1 MMNRVTGMLLGA
13 VCLAI
18 TPGLGGAQDKEADEL
33 KAQVLALSN
42 RIDGYI
48 NNALK
53 EAEAK
58 PSPRASDYAYF
69 RRLNLDLGGRIP
81 ELNDIHDF
89 IDDTRLEKRW
99 IWVERLLGN
108 DISQDPRDRE
118 RYRKE
123 FGELYTRHFANFWR
137 AQMIVNSNNN
147 FQAINLTPQFEN
159 WLREKLDKNVGYDKM
174 VREILTGAQNVGM
187 QPQFGG
193 RGFQPNLP
201 GSTAAYYFANEN
213 KPENLAGTTARLFLG
228 VKLECAQCHPHP
240 FAKWTKN
247 QFWEFAAFFSGVNQ
261 QQFRQVNQKIIQPG
275 NGRQILIPGSKEVVK
290 AKFLN
295 GKEPE
300 WKDNLSAQQVLSNW
314 ITAKDNPFFAKAT
327 VDMVWQYFFG
337 VSLLEPIIEPHDDS
351 PITHP
356 ELLDE
361 LAKEFVAH
369 NYDLKFLIRA
379 IVHSEAY
386 QRSSEPVGKGTP
398 DDLLLFARMPVR
410 GMSPE
415 QFFDSLLKA
424 TDYIPSQT
432 TPNMN
437 RGFPFNQQAG
447 PRGEFLSKF
456 ASQDRRN
463 ETQTSILQALF
474 MMNGKFLEA
483 RTKYFPNLTMER
495 IAELTDARAKNNVVV
510 EENLSLHTLG
520 LQPTPTAQ
528 KVKSLYM
535 LVLSRPARQEEIDRM
550 VRYIDGA
557 ATSTVASMGSP
568 IGAVRDSR
576 SAIAD
581 VYWALLNSGE
591 FMLNH

>member
-13 VCLAI
+13 LCVAL
-18 TPGLGGAQDKEADEL
+18 TPAMGWAQEKKADDL
-33 KAQVLALSN
+33 KADVLALSK
-42 RIDGYI
+42 RIDAFI
-48 NNALK
+48 NKALK
-53 EAEAK
+53 EAETPAAAK
-58 PSPRASDYAYF
+58 ATDYAYF
-69 RRLNLDLGGRIP
+69 RRLNLDLAGRIP

-89 IDDTRLEKRW
+89 IDDTRSEKRW

-108 DISQDPRDRE
+108 DISEDPKERE
-118 RYRKE
+118 NYLKE
-123 FGELYTRHFANFWR
+123 YGDLYAKHFANVWR
-137 AQMIVNSNNN
+137 AHMIVNSNNN
-147 FQAINLTPQFEN
+147 FQAINLTPQFES
-159 WLREKLDKNVGYDKM
+159 WLHDKLKANTSYDKM
-174 VREILTGAQNVGM
+174 VQEILMGSQNGVM

-193 RGFQPNLP
+193 RGFQQNLP
-201 GSTAAYYFANEN
+201 ASTAAFYFANEN

-247 QFWEFAAFFSGVNQ
+247 QFWEFAAFFSGVNP
-261 QQFRQVNQKIIQPG
+261 QQFRQPNQKVVLAN
-275 NGRQILIPGSKEVVK
+275 NGRQIQIPGGKEIAK

-295 GKEPE
+295 GKEPI
-300 WKDNLSAQQVLSNW
+300 WKDGADSRKVLADW

-337 VSLLEPIIEPHDDS
+337 VSLLEPIIEPSSDS

-356 ELLDE
+356 ELLEE

-379 IVHSEAY
+379 IVHTDAY
-386 QRSSEPVGKGTP
+386 QRSSEPVGKGTA

-424 TDYIPSQT
+424 TDYVPAQT
-432 TPNMN
+432 VNMN
-437 RGFPFNQQAG
+437 RGFPFNQQQG

-483 RTKYFPNLTMER
+483 RTKFYPNLTMER
-495 IAELTDARAKNNVVV
+495 IAELTDARAGKNVVV
-510 EENLSLHTLG
+510 EENLSLHNLA
-520 LQPTPTAQ
+520 LQPTTTAK
-528 KVKSLYM
+528 KVRSLYM
-535 LVLSRPARQEEIDRM
+535 LVLSRPPRAEETERM
-550 VRYIDGA
+550 VRYIDG
-557 ATSTVASMGSP
+557 G
-568 IGAVRDSR
+568 GANGDARRAV
-576 SAIAD
+576 AD

>member
-13 VCLAI
+13 VCVAL
-18 TPGLGGAQDKEADEL
+18 TPGMSWAQEKKPDAL
-33 KAQVLALSN
+33 KAEVLALSN
-42 RIDGYI
+42 RIDGFI
-48 NNALK
+48 NKSLK
-53 EAEAK
+53 EAEVQAAAK
-58 PSPRASDYAYF
+58 ASDHAYF
-69 RRLNLDLGGRIP
+69 RRLNLDLAGRIP
-81 ELNDIHDF
+81 DLLDIGDF
-89 IDDTRLEKRW
+89 LDNPSPDKRW
-99 IWVERLLGN
+99 EWVERLLGN
-108 DISQDPRDRE
+108 DPE
-118 RYRKE
+118 RKE
-123 FGELYTRHFANFWR
+123 LLDSYTSHFANVWR

-159 WLREKLDKNVGYDKM
+159 WLRGKLKDNSGYDKM
-174 VREILTGAQNVGM
+174 VQEILTGGGQNGGF
-187 QPQFGG
+187 QPQFN
-193 RGFQPNLP
+193 RGFQQNLP
-201 GSTAAYYFANEN
+201 GSTAAFFFANEN

-247 QFWEFAAFFSGVNQ
+247 QFWEFAAFFSGINQ
-261 QQFRQVNQKIIQPG
+261 QQFRQVNQPIRQPG
-275 NGRQILIPGSKEVVK
+275 NGRQIQIPGTKDIAK

-295 GKEPE
+295 GKEPV
-300 WKDNLSAQQVLSNW
+300 WKDNQPSLRVLSDW

-361 LAKEFVAH
+361 LAKELTAH

-379 IVHSEAY
+379 IVHTEAY
-386 QRSSEPVGKGTP
+386 QRSSEPAGKGTP

-410 GMSPE
+410 GMTPE

-424 TDYIPSQT
+424 TDY
-432 TPNMN
+432 TPQQNVNMN
-437 RGFPFNQQAG
+437 RGFPFNQQQG
-447 PRGEFLSKF
+447 PRGQFLSKF

-483 RTKYFPNLTMER
+483 RTKFYPSMTKEKIFDLGE
-495 IAELTDARAKNNVVV
+495 ARRKGMTV
-510 EENLSLHTLG
+510 EENLPLHTLA
-520 LQPTPTAQ
+520 LQDTPTAQ
-528 KVKSLYM
+528 KVRSLYM
-535 LVLSRPARQEEIDRM
+535 LVLSRPPRAEESERM
-550 VRYIDGA
+550 VRYIDG
-557 ATSTVASMGSP
+557 G
-568 IGAVRDSR
+568 GANSDPRRAV
-576 SAIAD
+576 AD

>member
-13 VCLAI
+13 VCVAI
-18 TPGLGGAQDKEADEL
+18 TPGLGGAQDKQADDY
-33 KAQVLALSN
+33 KADVLALAS
-42 RIDGYI
+42 RIDGFI
-48 NNALK
+48 NKGLK
-53 EAEAK
+53 EAEVPA
-58 PSPRASDYAYF
+58 SPKASDHAYF
-69 RRLNLDLGGRIP
+69 RRLNLDLAGRIP
-81 ELNDIHDF
+81 DLLDIGDF
-89 IDDTRLEKRW
+89 IDDTRPEKRW

-108 DISQDPRDRE
+108 DAE
-118 RYRKE
+118 RKDLQAAYSS
-123 FGELYTRHFANFWR
+123 HFANVWR

-174 VREILTGAQNVGM
+174 VQEILTGAQNVNM

-193 RGFQPNLP
+193 GRRIQQNLP
-201 GSTAAYYFANEN
+201 GSTAAFYFANEN

-240 FAKWTKN
+240 FAKWTKD

-261 QQFRQVNQKIIQPG
+261 QQFRQPNQRIIQPG
-275 NGRQILIPGSKEVVK
+275 NGRQIQIPNTKEVVK
-290 AKFLN
+290 SKFLN

-300 WKDNLSAQQVLSNW
+300 WKDNLSGQQVLSNW

-356 ELLDE
+356 ELLDD

-379 IVHSEAY
+379 IVHSDAY

-398 DDLLLFARMPVR
+398 DDFLLFARMPVR

-424 TDYIPSQT
+424 TDYIPSQNNV
-432 TPNMN
+432 NMN

-483 RTKYFPNLTMER
+483 RTKYFPNMTMER

-535 LVLSRPARQEEIDRM
+535 LVLSRPARQDEIDRM

-557 ATSTVASMGSP
+557 ATSTVLSMGST

>member
-13 VCLAI
+13 VCVAI
-18 TPGLGGAQDKEADEL
+18 TPGMSWAQEKKVDAL
-33 KAQVLALSN
+33 KAEVLALSN
-42 RIDGYI
+42 RVDDFI
-48 NNALK
+48 NKGLK
-53 EAEAK
+53 EAEVPAATK
-58 PSPRASDYAYF
+58 ASDHAYF
-69 RRLNLDLGGRIP
+69 RRLNLDLAGRIP
-81 ELNDIHDF
+81 DLLDIGDF
-89 IDDTRLEKRW
+89 LDNPSPDKRW
-99 IWVERLLGN
+99 EWVERFLGN
-108 DISQDPRDRE
+108 DSD
-118 RYRKE
+118 RKE
-123 FGELYTRHFANFWR
+123 FLEAYTSHFANVWR

-159 WLREKLDKNVGYDKM
+159 WLRDKLKANTAYNKM
-174 VREILTGAQNVGM
+174 VQEILLGGQNAGM
-187 QPQFGG
+187 QPGFGGG
-193 RGFQPNLP
+193 RGFQNNLP
-201 GSTAAYYFANEN
+201 GSTAAFYFANEN

-247 QFWEFAAFFSGVNQ
+247 QFWEFAAFFSGVNG
-261 QQFRQVNQKIIQPG
+261 QQFFQQGKQAPRPG
-275 NGRQILIPGSKEVVK
+275 NGRQIQIPGTKDVVK
-290 AKFLN
+290 AKFLS
-295 GKEPE
+295 GKEPA
-300 WKDNLSAQQVLSNW
+300 WKDNESGQKVLADW
-314 ITAKDNPFFAKAT
+314 ITARDNPFFAKAT

-369 NYDLKFLIRA
+369 NYDLKFLIRV
-379 IVHSEAY
+379 IVHTQAY
-386 QRSSEPVGKGTP
+386 QRSSEPAGKGTP

-410 GMSPE
+410 GMTPE

-424 TDYIPSQT
+424 TDY
-432 TPNMN
+432 TPQMNQNVN

-483 RTKYFPNLTMER
+483 RTKFYPTMTMEKVF
-495 IAELTDARAKNNVVV
+495 ELGEGRRKGMTI
-510 EENLSLHTLG
+510 EENLPMHTLA
-520 LQPTPTAQ
+520 LQNTPTAQ
-528 KVKSLYM
+528 KVRSLYM
-535 LVLSRPARQEEIDRM
+535 LVLSRPPRAEESERM
-550 VRYIDGA
+550 VRYIDAGGA
-557 ATSTVASMGSP
+557 NGDP
-568 IGAVRDSR
+568 RRAV
-576 SAIAD
+576 AD